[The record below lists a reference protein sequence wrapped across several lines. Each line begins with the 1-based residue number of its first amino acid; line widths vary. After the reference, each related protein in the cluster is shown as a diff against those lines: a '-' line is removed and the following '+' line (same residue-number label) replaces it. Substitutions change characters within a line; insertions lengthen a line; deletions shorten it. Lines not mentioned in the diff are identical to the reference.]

1 MLYNMIIIAI
11 ILISFLCGSI
21 PSGYLIGKKLYG
33 VDIRTMGSGNIGST
47 NVKRVLGTKA
57 SLITQV
63 MDVLKGVIP
72 VLVAIYLVNKIEL
85 PIEKDIFL
93 SIIALVV
100 ILGHNYTPF
109 LRFKGGK
116 GVNTTLGAFVFLV
129 PIPTFLGVFVHFA
142 LKLLTKIVSIRS
154 IATGVTIPIA
164 CILMQSSSA
173 VLVATTVAA
182 ILMIIRHKDNLVRLI
197 NKEEK

>member
-1 MLYNMIIIAI
+1 MINAIIII
-11 ILISFLCGSI
+11 IISFLCGSI

-63 MDVLKGVIP
+63 IDVLKGVIP
-72 VLVAIYLVNKIEL
+72 VLAAIYLADKFEL
-85 PIEKDIFL
+85 PMEKDTFL

-129 PIPTFLGVFVHFA
+129 PIPTFLGVFMHFA
-142 LKLLTKIVSIRS
+142 LKPLTKIVSIRS
-154 IATGVTIPIA
+154 IATGVTIPIT
-164 CILMQSSSA
+164 CLLMNSSA
-173 VLVATTVAA
+173 AILVSTTLATV
-182 ILMIIRHKDNLVRLI
+182 LMIIRHKDNLVRLI